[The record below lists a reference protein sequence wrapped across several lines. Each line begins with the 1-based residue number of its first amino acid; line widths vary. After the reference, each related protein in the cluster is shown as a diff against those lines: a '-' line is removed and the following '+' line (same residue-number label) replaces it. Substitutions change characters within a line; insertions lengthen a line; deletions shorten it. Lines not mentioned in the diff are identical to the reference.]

1 MSYKSEL
8 RPVVVKTCMVGT
20 LPLLGKDFVKNA
32 MSLHHSTNRM
42 NKNFFLR
49 EYIYLPDFISAE
61 RLVDF
66 EGSGMSE
73 FVPLS

>member
-1 MSYKSEL
+1 
-8 RPVVVKTCMVGT
+8 
-20 LPLLGKDFVKNA
+20 
-32 MSLHHSTNRM
+32 MSLHHSTDMM
-42 NKNFFLR
+42 NKILFLR
-49 EYIYLPDFISAE
+49 KYIYLPDFISAE